1 MARIVLGIGT
11 SHTPLLSLP
20 PEKWAAYAQADYG
33 LTDLVYP
40 PDGRVMSFAEGARY
54 VPPEIRDKPRD
65 LATFQ
70 EQSRA
75 CQRALASL
83 ADTVQSVKP
92 DITIVISDDQDEW
105 FYDSNMPRFAV
116 YWGET
121 VPLIPRQV
129 PAGGRRDPEIAKL
142 TAAGYGDVEMDVPV
156 PSAFGRFLID
166 YMLEHDF
173 DVAHMT
179 YCEEQY
185 GGRVG
190 RRYPTPDGEV
200 TSERTSPVRRQG
212 LPHGFSFVVKRL
224 FDNQP
229 GPLLPVFQNTCYPP
243 NTPTPRRSYQLG
255 QAIAGAVAAWPED
268 ATVAIIASGGLS
280 HFVVDEEI
288 DRLVLD
294 GLQRK
299 DAAALTTLPR
309 HRLYSAT
316 SESLNWVALGGAVEE
331 TSLQMELLDYV
342 PVYRT
347 EAATGGGWAFARWQ

>member
-105 FYDSNMPRFAV
+105 FYDHNMPRFSI
-116 YWGET
+116 YWGDT
-121 VPLIPRQV
+121 VPLRPRPV
-129 PAGGRRDPEIAKL
+129 APGGNPEINKAMVI
-142 TAAGYGDVEMDVPV
+142 GYGDVPMEVPV
-156 PSAFGRFLID
+156 ASQFGRYLLE
-166 YMLEHDF
+166 YLCEHDF
-173 DVAHMT
+173 DIGYLTHAAPS
-179 YCEEQY
+179 Y
-185 GGRVG
+185 GGKVA
-190 RRYPTPDGEV
+190 RRYPTKNGELNAVRETPDHE
-200 TSERTSPVRRQG
+200 QG
-212 LPHGFSFVVKRL
+212 LPHGFAFIVKRL
-224 FDNQP
+224 FDNKP
-229 GPLLPVFQNTCYPP
+229 GPILPFFQNTCYPP
-243 NTPTPRRSYQLG
+243 NQPSPSRSFALG
-255 QAIAGAVAAWPED
+255 EAIADAIRAWDSP
-268 ATVAIIASGGLS
+268 ARVAIVASGGLS
-280 HFVVDEEI
+280 HFVVDEEL
-288 DRLVLD
+288 DRGVLSA
-294 GLQRK
+294 LEKK
-299 DAAALTTLPR
+299 DAAALKATPR
-309 HRLYSAT
+309 ERLYSAA
-316 SESLNWVALGGAVEE
+316 SETLNWIAVGGAMQR
-331 TSLQMELLDYV
+331 TDLKMELLDYV

-347 EAATGGGWAFARWQ
+347 PAATGGGWAFAQWK